1 MARSPRGQVRS
12 ARRPRTVLAILN
24 GRGHKLARLVVSRG
38 RADSWIESEQLFPLD
53 AIFQFEHLNNREGE
67 DILLPPPL
75 PSLENLENRRGIV
88 RAKTGRKRKRLRR
101 GWSLAGKGKTEKIRE
116 DLSPDPISKSETT
129 SLRPYF
135 FPV

>member
-12 ARRPRTVLAILN
+12 ARRPRIVLAILN

-67 DILLPPPL
+67 DIPSSPPPRK
-75 PSLENLENRRGIV
+75 PRESPRNRSSENGKKTKKAEEGMEFGRERKNGENKRRFIP
-88 RAKTGRKRKRLRR
+88 R
-101 GWSLAGKGKTEKIRE
+101 S
-116 DLSPDPISKSETT
+116 DL
-129 SLRPYF
+129 
-135 FPV
+135 

>member
-67 DILLPPPL
+67 DIPSSPL
-75 PSLENLENRRGIV
+75 PLENLENRRGIV

>member
-67 DILLPPPL
+67 DIPSSPLPP
-75 PSLENLENRRGIV
+75 SKSSRIAEESFE
-88 RAKTGRKRKRLRR
+88 RKREENE
-101 GWSLAGKGKTEKIRE
+101 KG
-116 DLSPDPISKSETT
+116 
-129 SLRPYF
+129 
-135 FPV
+135 